1 MNKVIFFEEVYTYQ
15 IDYVGHLSNIVYI
28 EWMEIGRTKLLE
40 FIGLTF
46 DKMEKEN
53 IAPVLSSTEIK
64 YKKSLYLAEKIKIEV
79 WVSELKNASAI
90 ISFSFYNSKNEL
102 AAVGN
107 QLGLFINL
115 TTKKPHRLTEDQR
128 KAFENVLIE
137 SSN

>member
-1 MNKVIFFEEVYTYQ
+1 MNKIEFGQEIYTYQ

-40 FIGLTF
+40 YIGLTF
-46 DKMEKEN
+46 EKMEKEN
-53 IAPVLSSTEIK
+53 IAPVLAETEIK
-64 YKKSLYLAEKIKIEV
+64 YKKSLYLADKIKIEV
-79 WVSELKNASAI
+79 WVSELKNASAV
-90 ISFSFYNSKNEL
+90 ISFNFFNGKNEL

-128 KAFENVLIE
+128 RSFQKVLIP
-137 SSN
+137 NN

>member
-1 MNKVIFFEEVYTYQ
+1 MNKIVFEQEIYTYQ

-40 FIGLTF
+40 YIGLTF
-46 DKMEKEN
+46 EKMETEN
-53 IAPVLSSTEIK
+53 IAPVLSETEIK
-64 YKKSLYLAEKIKIEV
+64 YKKSLYLADKIKIEV
-79 WVSELKNASAI
+79 WVSELKNASAV
-90 ISFSFYNSKNEL
+90 ISFNFFNGKNEL

-128 KAFENVLIE
+128 RSFQKVLIP
-137 SSN
+137 NN